1 VKFNMMNGSAR
12 WNKPKPVQPETR
24 MPQAAANDGRQAP
37 IRKDRRNLSS
47 ANNSLIDCFYMIIA
61 VNLRVNL
68 RIGAREGFPSSL
80 LGIFLDKRV
89 GFAGGGWLSV
99 GVMAVVVVAALRI
112 YTDGNAGGRS
122 NAAGVWNGVRKCRS
136 GDSGGR
142 FCARSGRINC
152 LY

>member
-1 VKFNMMNGSAR
+1 
-12 WNKPKPVQPETR
+12 
-24 MPQAAANDGRQAP
+24 MP
-37 IRKDRRNLSS
+37 S
-47 ANNSLIDCFYMIIA
+47 ANNSLIDCFYRIIA
-61 VNLRVNL
+61 VNRRVNP
-68 RIGAREGFPSSL
+68 RIGVRKGYLSAG

-89 GFAGGGWLSV
+89 GFAGGGWPSV
-99 GVMAVVVVAALRI
+99 GVMVVVVAAALRI
-112 YTDGNAGGRS
+112 HTEGNAGGRS